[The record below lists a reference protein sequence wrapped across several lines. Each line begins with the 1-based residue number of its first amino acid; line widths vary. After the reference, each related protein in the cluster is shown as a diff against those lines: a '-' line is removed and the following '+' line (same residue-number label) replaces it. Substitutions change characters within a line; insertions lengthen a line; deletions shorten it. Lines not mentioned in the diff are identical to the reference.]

1 MSDINTPGRAHP
13 QDPAEG
19 PDDAS
24 AREGRPEQAGQGEGA
39 TDEETI
45 DEAAPDEDMS
55 SYNIQPP
62 PVDAS
67 IPGVPDA
74 SDALEGTG
82 PDEPGANATGVGV

>member
-24 AREGRPEQAGQGEGA
+24 ARDGRPEQADA
-39 TDEETI
+39 DEETT

-62 PVDAS
+62 PVDVD

-82 PDEPGANATGVGV
+82 PDEPGTNATGVGV